1 MKKIIITLFF
11 IIDILSI
18 AHADDIISSAV
29 VTTGIVNLGENAS
42 IQFNVNQVKVCDSYT
57 VETTVDYF
65 IKNIEIKVNYNYIS
79 SCAESSSSTTEIVN
93 KQILLEGIYNVEIKL
108 DVPNNFSWDETI
120 YLTTITVT
128 KPINQSCSGSYIPY
142 FTGICPFVTN
152 RVCACD
158 GQNYE
163 NECEAYLQ
171 NRNGIYNTQL
181 CSTII
186 EQSAFPFECKKF
198 QIPEN
203 NNFSIYSCSDE
214 EFEGKELYLEYT
226 HEKNDSL
233 IIYFKA
239 GDKSTR
245 LFLTKLENDNI
256 ECIAISDK
264 TKLEYAD
271 LPAGIYYIIAD
282 SKNNYLYDIEFCIQN
297 SISNNIPDTNLVIY
311 PNPIRNFIGIKSGE
325 KIKRINIF
333 DILGVEI
340 YSNVFNI
347 SEIVINNIF
356 HPGIYIIEVET
367 DSGIQ
372 TKKLV
377 IN

>member
-1 MKKIIITLFF
+1 MKKIIITIFF

-18 AHADDIISSAV
+18 AHAEDIISSAV

-42 IQFNVNQVKVCDSYT
+42 IQFIVNQVKVCDSYA
-57 VETTVDYF
+57 VETTIDYF
-65 IKNIEIKVNYNYIS
+65 TKNIEIKVHYNYVS
-79 SCAESSSSTTEIVN
+79 TCAESSSSTTEIVN
-93 KQILLEGIYNVEIKL
+93 EQLLLEGIYNVEIKL
-108 DVPNNFSWDETI
+108 DVPNNSSWDETI
-120 YLTTITVT
+120 FLTTISVM
-128 KPINQSCSGSYIPY
+128 KPDNQSCSGSYIPY
-142 FTGICPFVTN
+142 FAGFCPLVTN
-152 RVCACD
+152 NVCACD

-186 EQSAFPFECKKF
+186 EQSALSFECKKF
-198 QIPEN
+198 QFSEN
-203 NNFSIYSCSDE
+203 NNFSKYSCSDD
-214 EFEGKELYLEYT
+214 EFDGKELYLEYT
-226 HEKNDSL
+226 HEKDDSL

-239 GDKSTR
+239 GDESTR
-245 LFLTKLENDNI
+245 LFLTTLVNDNI

-282 SKNNYLYDIEFCIQN
+282 SKYNFYSDIEFCIHN
-297 SISNNIPDTNLVIY
+297 SIINNIQDINLVIY

-325 KIKRINIF
+325 KIKRIKIF

-340 YSNVFNI
+340 YSNVFNT
-347 SEIVINNIF
+347 SEIVINNKF
-356 HPGIYIIEVET
+356 HSGIYLIEVET
-367 DSGIQ
+367 DSEIQ

>member
-1 MKKIIITLFF
+1 MKKIIVTLVF
-11 IIDILSI
+11 ILDILSI
-18 AHADDIISSAV
+18 ANAGDIISSAV
-29 VTTGIVNLGENAS
+29 VTTGIINLGENAS

-65 IKNIEIKVNYNYIS
+65 TKNIEIEVNYNYIS
-79 SCAESSSSTTEIVN
+79 SCAESSSSTTETVN
-93 KQILLEGIYNVEIKL
+93 KQILLEGIYNVKINL
-108 DVPNNFSWDETI
+108 DVPDNNSWDETI
-120 YLTTITVT
+120 FLTTITVT
-128 KPINQSCSGSYIPY
+128 KPVNQSCIGAYIPY
-142 FTGICPFVTN
+142 FSGICPSIN
-152 RVCACD
+152 NNVCACN

-186 EQSAFPFECKKF
+186 EQSALPFECKKF
-198 QIPEN
+198 QIPGN
-203 NNFSIYSCSDE
+203 NNFSIYSCSDD
-214 EFEGKELYLEYT
+214 EFDGKELYLEYT
-226 HEKNDSL
+226 HEKDDSL

-239 GDKSTR
+239 GDESTR

-271 LPAGIYYIIAD
+271 LPAGIYFIIAD
-282 SKNNYLYDIEFCIQN
+282 SKNNYYSDIEFCIQN
-297 SISNNIPDTNLVIY
+297 SISNNIPDINLTIY

-325 KIKRINIF
+325 KIKRIKIF
-333 DILGVEI
+333 DTLGVEI
-340 YSNVFNI
+340 YSKVFNT
-347 SEIVINNIF
+347 SDIVINNKF
-356 HPGIYIIEVET
+356 LSGIYLIEIET

-372 TKKLV
+372 TKK
-377 IN
+377 IIIK